1 MDYEFGEPLGDFYE
15 IEDWVYRRDFT
26 NSIIIVNLSNDDTH
40 TVEINSVI
48 YELEPHSAEII
59 I

>member
-1 MDYEFGEPLGDFYE
+1 MILIKAGLDDFYE
-15 IEDWVYRRDFT
+15 IEDWVFRRDFT
-26 NSIIIVNLSNDDTH
+26 NSIIIVNLSNNDPHTIEIDD
-40 TVEINSVI
+40 II